1 MPTPIRSNLSS
12 TARPPSS
19 ARGRFRAAF
28 SLVEVVIAIGIF
40 SFVIVG
46 IFGLFPAALKQREN
60 AAEETFAVL
69 IAEELFAGVRAADG
83 ARGIVMRD
91 GPGLSQNNNVQP
103 AADLTEGPLV
113 LGYPTQTTVPFGLWQ
128 SSRGNNPDTLWESG
142 ALPQWAIDNGI
153 ATLARMSAEEVTPNL
168 YQVTVE
174 VRLPASLPLAA
185 SRPVAFTTLVYTPPA
200 N

>member
-1 MPTPIRSNLSS
+1 MPKSIRSNLSS
-12 TARPPSS
+12 AAQQPSS
-19 ARGRFRAAF
+19 AKGGLHAF

-40 SFVIVG
+40 SFVIAG
-46 IFGLFPAALKQREN
+46 IFGLLPAALKQREN

-69 IAEELFAGVRAADG
+69 IAEEFFAGVRAANG

-91 GPGLSQNNNVQP
+91 GPGLNQNNNVQP

-113 LGYPTQTTVPFGLWQ
+113 LGYPTQTTVPFGLWH
-128 SSRGNNPDTLWESG
+128 SSRGNDPDGVWESG
-142 ALPQWAIDNGI
+142 DLPQWAIDNGI

-174 VRLPASLPLAA
+174 VRLPASLPLDA
-185 SRPVAFTTLVYTPPA
+185 SRPVAFTTLVYTPPV